1 AVPARPAKRRGFET
15 WERERDNRMKLLTM
29 REGNDLKLGVK
40 TDAGVIDVA
49 AAEAALG
56 AGAAG
61 PVPATMDAVLADVAA
76 GQAAL
81 ADLARRAEG
90 QRGPWLR
97 DEASVAIG
105 PAVPH
110 PGKIVCV
117 GLNYRKH
124 AIESGAAIP
133 ETPVLFSKFSNAIAA
148 PDDEVPLSKAGTEY
162 DYEVEL
168 GFVVGREARDVAEA
182 DALSHVFGYFT
193 ANDLSCRDLQMRT
206 SQWLLGKTMD
216 RFLPLGPYVVT
227 ADEVDDP
234 QSLSLKTWMNGELR
248 QDSTTADQIFS
259 VAQVIAYTSRY
270 FPLDPGDIVVTGT
283 PAGVIMGMAEK
294 RWLRPGDEVIVEVG
308 GLGQLRNRMK
318 E

>member
-1 AVPARPAKRRGFET
+1 
-15 WERERDNRMKLLTM
+15 MKLLTI
-29 REGNDLKLGVK
+29 REGTDLKLGVK
-40 TDAGVIDVA
+40 TEAGVIDVA

-56 AGAAG
+56 AGASGSA
-61 PVPATMDAVLADVAA
+61 PATMDALLAGGAA
-76 GQAAL
+76 AQSAL
-81 ADLARRAEG
+81 ADLARRTDG
-90 QRGPWLR
+90 QTGAWLL
-97 DEASVAIG
+97 DEADIAIG

-110 PGKIVCV
+110 PGKILCV
-117 GLNYRKH
+117 GLNYRQH

-133 ETPVLFSKFSNAIAA
+133 ETPVLFSKFSNAIAG
-148 PDDEVPLSKAGTEY
+148 PDDDVPLSKAGTEY

-168 GFVVGREARDVAEA
+168 GFVIGREARDVAEA

-227 ADEVDDP
+227 ADEVGDP
-234 QSLSLKTWMNGELR
+234 QSLPLKTWMNGELR
-248 QDSTTADQIFS
+248 QDSNTADQIFS
-259 VAQVIAYTSRY
+259 VAQVIAYASRY
-270 FPLDPGDIVVTGT
+270 FPLEPGDVVVTGT

-294 RWLRPGDEVIVEVG
+294 RWLQPGDEVVVEVG
-308 GLGQLRNRMK
+308 GLGKLRNRMV

>member
-1 AVPARPAKRRGFET
+1 
-15 WERERDNRMKLLTM
+15 MKLLTM

-40 TDAGVIDVA
+40 TDDGVIDVA
-49 AAEAALG
+49 AAGANLG

-61 PVPATMDAVLADVAA
+61 SMPATMDTLLADAA
-76 GQAAL
+76 TGQAAL
-81 ADLARRAEG
+81 ADLVQRAAG

-97 DEASVAIG
+97 DEASIDIG

-117 GLNYRKH
+117 GLNYRQH

-133 ETPVLFSKFSNAIAA
+133 QTPVLFSKFANAIAA
-148 PDDEVPLSKAGTEY
+148 PGDDVPLSKAGTEY

-168 GFVVGREARDVAEA
+168 GVVVGREARDVAEA

-216 RFLPLGPYVVT
+216 KFLPIGPYVVT
-227 ADEVDDP
+227 ADEVGDP

-270 FPLDPGDIVVTGT
+270 FPLDAGDVVVTGT
-283 PAGVIMGMAEK
+283 PAGVIMGMTEK
-294 RWLRPGDEVIVEVG
+294 RWLQPGDEVVVEVQ
-308 GLGQLRNRMK
+308 GLGQLRNRMA

>member
-1 AVPARPAKRRGFET
+1 
-15 WERERDNRMKLLTM
+15 MKLLTM
-29 REGNDLKLGVK
+29 REGNDLKLGIK

-56 AGAAG
+56 SGAGGAA
-61 PVPATMDAVLADVAA
+61 PTTMDALLADAAA
-76 GQAAL
+76 GQTAL
-81 ADLARRAEG
+81 ADLVRRAE
-90 QRGPWLR
+90 RKSGPWLR

-117 GLNYRKH
+117 GLNYRQH

-133 ETPVLFSKFSNAIAA
+133 QTPVLFSKFGNAIAA
-148 PDDEVPLSKAGTEY
+148 PDEDVPLSKAGTEY

-168 GFVVGREARDVAEA
+168 GFVLGREARDVPEA

-216 RFLPLGPYVVT
+216 KFLPLGPYVVT
-227 ADEVDDP
+227 ADEVGDP
-234 QSLSLKTWMNGELR
+234 QALSLKTWMNGELR
-248 QDSTTADQIFS
+248 QDSSTADQIFS

-308 GLGQLRNRMK
+308 GLGRLRNRMT